1 LLACGLVLL
10 CDSIWQYSLSGLPQ
24 MLLLLLF
31 NATIYALV
39 LAVEKQYAGRSPVI
53 PLFAAGIGFGLL
65 ALTHALTLWMF
76 FPALVTSF
84 LFFRPRVLA
93 VSSML
98 VAFAIVYLPW
108 LIRNYFICG
117 NPAGVAIYSVLEGV
131 GHTEAGWM
139 RRVNFNLTGVLPGG
153 FRDKIV
159 ANLLGQAEHIF
170 EYLGLSIVAVMF
182 FASLLH
188 AFKRKETATL
198 RWILVAMWAGA
209 VLGMALYGI
218 NEELGV
224 AANQLHLVFVPLMT
238 CYGLAYLLVQW
249 NRLGIGLHFAR
260 AGFVALLY
268 FLCALPMILGA
279 PWLTSPKAMV
289 RWPPYLPEAIAVLH
303 DWMKPDEI
311 TASDMPWAVA
321 WYADRT
327 SLWIPDTPKTFSDL
341 SDYKVLG
348 APIHGLYLTPISGT
362 ENKFGDI
369 IKGEYRDWGALVGRY
384 RTLDEFP
391 LKWQTLALGWES
403 DCIFFSDHDRSHASP
418 AQ

>member
-1 LLACGLVLL
+1 
-10 CDSIWQYSLSGLPQ
+10 
-24 MLLLLLF
+24 LF

-39 LAVEKQYAGRSPVI
+39 RAVEKQYAGRSHVI
-53 PLFAAGIGFGLL
+53 PLFAAGIGFWLL

-98 VAFAIVYLPW
+98 GAFAIVYLPW
-108 LIRNYFICG
+108 LIRNYLICG

-131 GHTEAGWM
+131 GHSEAGWM
-139 RRVNFNLTGVLPGG
+139 RRVNFDLKGVLPGA

-159 ANLLGQAEHIF
+159 ANLLGQAAHIF

-218 NEELGV
+218 NDELGV

-249 NRLGIGLHFAR
+249 NRLGVGVRLAR
-260 AGFVALLY
+260 AGFIALLY

-279 PWLTSPKAMV
+279 PWLTSPKGMV

-321 WYADRT
+321 WYADRP

-384 RTLDEFP
+384 RTLDQFP

-403 DCIFFSDHDRSHASP
+403 DCIFFSDHDRSHAAP